1 MAVRGSVKEWRDD
14 EGWGV
19 LVSPSVTG
27 TVFAHFKHIQ
37 APGFRSL
44 REGELVEFDY
54 ETPGQDGCDHRAK
67 WVRALA

>member
-1 MAVRGSVKEWRDD
+1 
-14 EGWGV
+14 V
-19 LVSPSVTG
+19 LVSPSVDG
-27 TVFAHFKHIQ
+27 TVFAHFKHVQ
-37 APGFRSL
+37 AAGFRSL